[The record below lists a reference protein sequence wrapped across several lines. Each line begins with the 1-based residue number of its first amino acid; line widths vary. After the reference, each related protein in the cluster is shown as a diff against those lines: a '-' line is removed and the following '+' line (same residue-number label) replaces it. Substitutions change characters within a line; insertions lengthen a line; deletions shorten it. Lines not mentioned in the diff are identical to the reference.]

1 MRDTVFPR
9 WQGAFLAIFLLADG
23 LYVPATPAAVHTL
36 VLGGLLAT
44 AVTFLWLKLL
54 SSLGERDLESLC
66 LHKFPHLLTRALFL
80 AVGAFCLLGML
91 WSLVRLSA
99 FWQETAFPAIPR
111 FLTAAVLLFVGWRAG
126 RRGRTAVAMWAYP
139 MLFLT
144 GAVILLS
151 LAVTLPDCAPQHL
164 PALTGR
170 LAFSPRLL
178 SGFAWFVLPLL
189 LCAQGQKLPAA
200 RACTIGAFA
209 GGTGLAL
216 IALRAWPVLGAG
228 AARLPYPAFSA
239 AGVFSVGDFLQRG
252 EVIFGCALAL
262 CEAVRVAL
270 LMTLAY
276 TAFRT
281 VFGKKE

>member
-111 FLTAAVLLFVGWRAG
+111 FLTAAVLLFVGCVSDAVSDRGGHFTVSRCHPARLRAAASARPHRPPG
-126 RRGRTAVAMWAYP
+126 
-139 MLFLT
+139 L
-144 GAVILLS
+144 
-151 LAVTLPDCAPQHL
+151 
-164 PALTGR
+164 
-170 LAFSPRLL
+170 
-178 SGFAWFVLPLL
+178 
-189 LCAQGQKLPAA
+189 LPAA
-200 RACTIGAFA
+200 AFGLRMVCFAAFA
-209 GGTGLAL
+209 LRTRAKAARRTGMYHRR
-216 IALRAWPVLGAG
+216 ICRRRRAG
-228 AARLPYPAFSA
+228 ADRAARVAGFGRGRGTA
-239 AGVFSVGDFLQRG
+239 ALSG
-252 EVIFGCALAL
+252 IFGSGC
-262 CEAVRVAL
+262 
-270 LMTLAY
+270 
-276 TAFRT
+276 
-281 VFGKKE
+281 VFGRRLFTAR